1 MKPEA
6 AEQTADEITRGL
18 LELTAVRDQQ
28 GSPGALITTIDS
40 AENTFYT
47 NDAWSISD
55 ASPDELRSGMKNLVD
70 KMPAAG
76 WEIES
81 YKPAN
86 SEAKQPQLRAVHKKS
101 GYKVFA
107 ELLIRSERK
116 NGHDH
121 PSASRK
127 DLIGFTV
134 TSPAYQAPEG
144 TKIQEYTHAPT
155 EPQVV
160 AELVSDA
167 TRHSGSTPFG

>member
-6 AEQTADEITRGL
+6 AEQTAAEISHGL
-18 LELTAVRDQQ
+18 LELTAVRDQK
-28 GSPGALITTIDS
+28 GSPGALILTIDR

-47 NDAWSISD
+47 RDPWAINN
-55 ASPDELRSGMKNLVD
+55 ASPDELRRGMKNLVD

-81 YKPAN
+81 YEPAN

-101 GYKVFA
+101 GYKVVA

-116 NGHDH
+116 NANHR

-134 TSPAYQAPEG
+134 TSPSYQAPQD
-144 TKIQEYTHAPT
+144 TKIDEYTHAPI

-160 AELVSDA
+160 EQLPYA
-167 TRHSGSTPFG
+167 TRHTDSNPFG

>member
-6 AEQTADEITRGL
+6 AEQTAAEISHGL
-18 LELTAVRDQQ
+18 LELTAVRDQK
-28 GSPGALITTIDS
+28 GSPGALILTIDR
-40 AENTFYT
+40 AESTFYT
-47 NDAWSISD
+47 RDAWSISD

-81 YKPAN
+81 YEPAN

-101 GYKVFA
+101 GFKAFA

-134 TSPAYQAPEG
+134 TSPAYRAPEG
-144 TKIQEYTHAPT
+144 TKIQEYTHAPV

-160 AELVSDA
+160 AELVPDA
-167 TRHSGSTPFG
+167 TRHSGSNPFG